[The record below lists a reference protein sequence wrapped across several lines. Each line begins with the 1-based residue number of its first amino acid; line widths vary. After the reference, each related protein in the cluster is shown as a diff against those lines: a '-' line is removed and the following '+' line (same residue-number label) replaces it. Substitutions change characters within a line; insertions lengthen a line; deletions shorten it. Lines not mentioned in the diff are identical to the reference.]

1 MNRGDAETL
10 LRLLLGDSSSSI
22 WSDTEIR
29 TLLNRANVR
38 MFRRSVMMHPNV
50 ALDKVGYSYGNDAEE
65 LSTGTD
71 INSASVNQWITVE
84 RVFWKASG
92 SSTYRELPIVQLDE
106 MEELDAGSE
115 TTYDLDAIIS
125 ALNPEAYYC
134 VFRAGYDQIMVRP
147 IPNKALT
154 LRIYG
159 TQDLSETALSASDTN
174 LMGGNFAHMHEAVVH
189 DAGYM
194 ATFKDQ
200 SLRDEFKLQ
209 REEILGLA
217 LEQPLVERRTN

>member
-1 MNRGDAETL
+1 
-10 LRLLLGDSSSSI
+10 
-22 WSDTEIR
+22 
-29 TLLNRANVR
+29 
-38 MFRRSVMMHPNV
+38 MMHPNV

-71 INSASVNQWITVE
+71 IGSASVNQWITVE

-92 SSTYRELPIVQLDE
+92 SSTYRELPIVQD
-106 MEELDAGSE
+106 DK
-115 TTYDLDAIIS
+115 
-125 ALNPEAYYC
+125 
-134 VFRAGYDQIMVRP
+134 IMVRP
-147 IPNKALT
+147 IPNKNLT

-159 TQDLSETALSASDTN
+159 TQDLSETALSASDTA
-174 LMGGNFAHMHEAVVH
+174 LMGGHFVHMHEAVVH